1 MRIEPEDFETLV
13 ERAMRASGLKAMR
26 PVIEKELLHYD
37 MLFALDQEGLL
48 ENLTFQG
55 GTSLRLCHGASRFS
69 EDLDFVGG
77 RQFAS
82 AQMTDIKR
90 CLEHYVGKRYQL
102 TVNVKQPAELRQE
115 PQYAD
120 VRVDK
125 WQLSVVTAPARRDI
139 PRQRIKLEIANVP
152 AYTREP
158 RALHLN
164 YDFLPDG
171 YRDTLVMMETLDE
184 VMADKLVSLVN
195 NQRYIRHRDIWD
207 LAWLA
212 QQDAK
217 VEVDLVRRKLEDYG
231 VEHYLEKAGQ
241 RQAQLADIVQS
252 RPFLDEMLR
261 FLPQA
266 VLERTLYKAKFS
278 TYLANTVA
286 ELIDRVVQQLD
297 SGRITEPDSPFP
309 M

>member
-13 ERAMRASGLKAMR
+13 ERAMRVSGLKAMR

-77 RQFAS
+77 RLFAS
-82 AQMTDIKR
+82 AQMADIKR
-90 CLEHYVGKRYQL
+90 CLEYYVAKRYQL
-102 TVNVKQPAELRQE
+102 IVNVKQPEELRQE
-115 PQYAD
+115 PHYAD

-139 PRQRIKLEIANVP
+139 PQQRIKLEIANVP

-158 RALHLN
+158 RPLQLN

-171 YRDTLVMMETLDE
+171 YRDTLVMMESLNE
-184 VMADKLVSLVN
+184 IMADKLVSLVN

-212 QQDAK
+212 QQGAK
-217 VEVDLVRRKLEDYG
+217 VEVDLVRRKLEDYR
-231 VEHYLEKAGQ
+231 VEHYLERARQ

-252 RPFLDEMLR
+252 RPFLEEMLR
-261 FLPQA
+261 FLPQD
-266 VLERTLYKAKFS
+266 VLDRTLSKARFS
-278 TYLANTVA
+278 TYLATTVA
-286 ELIDRVVQQLD
+286 ELINRVVQQLD
-297 SGRITEPDSPFP
+297 SDRVSDAAPPFP

>member
-82 AQMTDIKR
+82 AQMADIKR

-115 PQYAD
+115 PHYAD

-139 PRQRIKLEIANVP
+139 PQQRIKLEIANVP

-164 YDFLPDG
+164 YNFLPDG
-171 YRDTLVMMETLDE
+171 YRDTLIMMETLDE
-184 VMADKLVSLVN
+184 VMADKLVSLAN

-217 VEVDLVRRKLEDYG
+217 VEVDLVRRKLEDYRVDG
-231 VEHYLEKAGQ
+231 YLQKARQ

-261 FLPQA
+261 FLPQE

-278 TYLANTVA
+278 DYLAATVA
-286 ELIDRVVQQLD
+286 ELINRVVQQLEGGQA
-297 SGRITEPDSPFP
+297 SKADSPFP